1 LQSYSGYIHHPTYPK
16 FAKNNLNCIWT
27 IAAPAGKNIFLDF
40 KYFKF
45 ELSNGCQNDYI
56 EVYDGNDDSAP
67 LIGRF
72 CGNEIPKS
80 VTSTGNYI
88 SVVMVTNDE
97 TQSRGYIA
105 LYKQVGSD
113 KTTVGPT
120 GKNYF
125 LYKYEIEDRVQNHL
139 AVTQHQITLA
149 HSINFDYIEHSLE

>member
-1 LQSYSGYIHHPTYPK
+1 MNIIFVECSKTFQSFSGYIHHTSYPK
-16 FAKNNLNCIWT
+16 YYKNNVNCIWT
-27 IAAPAGKNIFLDF
+27 VAAPAGKNIFINF

-45 ELSNGCQNDYI
+45 ELSNGCRNDYI

-88 SVVMVTNDE
+88 SIVMVTNNE
-97 TQSRGYIA
+97 KTGRGFIA
-105 LYKQVGSD
+105 LYKQVD

-120 GKNYF
+120 GMF
-125 LYKYEIEDRVQNHL
+125 SSL
-139 AVTQHQITLA
+139 
-149 HSINFDYIEHSLE
+149 SIYIYIYILR